1 MEIIVLLTKI
11 FGYIMHTIYIH
22 VNVLYF
28 YIGNISKPE
37 FIFENVA
44 ITYKFL
50 FRIVSLV

>member
-1 MEIIVLLTKI
+1 
-11 FGYIMHTIYIH
+11 MHTIYIH